1 MEALSPRSANIQVKP
16 NQFSK
21 ANVGVDAGKAEAQR
35 AEKAFKDKE
44 HAPPPPA
51 WVYQPPLKPGRLT
64 EKFRSGKLLGK
75 GGFAV
80 CYEGELDDRKYGQGL
95 QKFAMKIVK
104 ARMNQ
109 KKTMEKVCLQ
119 NSNKYLRSFEWLSGH
134 D

>member
-1 MEALSPRSANIQVKP
+1 MEALSPRSANIQIRP

-21 ANVGVDAGKAEAQR
+21 EEAGEARKVEAQR
-35 AEKAFKDKE
+35 AERASKDKE
-44 HAPPPPA
+44 HAPAPPA
-51 WVYQPPLKPGRLT
+51 WVYQPPLKPGRLA
-64 EKFRSGKLLGK
+64 EKYRSGKLLGK

-80 CYEGELDDRKYGQGL
+80 CYEGELDDRKYGQGV

-119 NSNKYLRSFEWLSGH
+119 Q
-134 D
+134 